1 MALAVGT
8 RLGVYEVIAPIGVG
22 GMGQVLRARDTK
34 LDRDVAIKILP
45 EVFAHD
51 ADRLARFQ
59 REAKTL
65 ASLNHPNI
73 AAIYGL
79 EESGGMTALVMEL
92 VEGEDLSQQIAR
104 GAIPLD
110 EALPIAKQIAEALEA
125 AHEQGIMH
133 RDLKPAN
140 IKVRPDG
147 TVKVLDFGLAKAMDP
162 IGSAPSVSQSPT
174 ITTPAM
180 THAGM
185 ILGTAAYMSPE
196 QAKGR
201 VIDKRSDV
209 WAFGCVLFEMLT
221 GKRAFEGE
229 DVSDT
234 LAAVLRGEPD
244 WEALPATT
252 PAPIGKLLRGCLK
265 KDRKERVP
273 DIAVARLE
281 IQEALAM
288 PAGSVAA
295 TAGSR
300 STLRPRPLWK
310 RAIPIAATAL
320 LVAALTS
327 VAWWSFKPSAPPP
340 IVTRFSFS
348 LPGLPQG
355 QAFLATNSHIV
366 GMSPDGTRIVYAT
379 NTRLYLRSAWDLE
392 PKAIPGTDSPSF
404 LRTPVFS
411 PDGQSLVFYSAA
423 DQVLKRISVNGGA
436 AVTLCPADVPFGI
449 SWGVDGI
456 MFGQGSKGI
465 MRVSPN
471 GGQPERLVSVKDG
484 EVAHG
489 PHVLPGGQAMLFTL
503 ATGTGADRWDKA
515 QVVVQS
521 LKSGERKTLVNGGTD
536 ARYVPTGH
544 IVYAVRGTLFALPFD
559 AKRLEVAGGP
569 VPIVEGVQRSTGG
582 GSSGAVQFSF
592 SDTGSL
598 VYIPGP
604 AGAFGAGRALVLA
617 DRKGS
622 AEILKLPPGPYEHL
636 RISPDGKRVA
646 FDTDDG
652 KEAIVWIYDLAGT
665 SSMRRLTFGQK
676 NRFPIWSGDG
686 QRIAFQ
692 SDREGDLGIFWQRA
706 DGTGTAERLT
716 RPEQGTSHVPES
728 WSPDGKR
735 FLFAATKGSSISLWA
750 FVLEDRKATPF
761 GDVQSRNPIN
771 AVFSPDGR
779 WVAYYSNETGR
790 DAIYVQPFPLTGTK
804 YQIPKND
811 PGQNDH
817 HPVWSS
823 DGKELFYIPALG
835 ALAAI
840 SVTTRPDFS
849 FGNPVAVPRKFS
861 TGNSAP
867 ESMRNYDL
875 TPDGKILGL
884 VDASEQTQSGNSNAP
899 EFRVVLNWFEELKA
913 KVPTGK

>member
-1 MALAVGT
+1 
-8 RLGVYEVIAPIGVG
+8 
-22 GMGQVLRARDTK
+22 MGQVYRATDTK
-34 LDRDVAIKILP
+34 LKRQVAIKILP
-45 EVFAHD
+45 PSLAADH
-51 ADRLARFQ
+51 DRLARFQ
-59 REAKTL
+59 REAEML

-79 EESGGMTALVMEL
+79 EESDGITALVMEL
-92 VEGEDLSQQIAR
+92 VEGEDLSQRIAR

-140 IKVRPDG
+140 IKVRPNG

-162 IGSAPSVSQSPT
+162 VGSAPNMSQSPT

-180 THAGM
+180 TQAGM

-201 VIDKRSDV
+201 AVDKRSDV

-244 WEALPATT
+244 WDALPATT
-252 PAPIGKLLRGCLK
+252 PAPIGKLLRGCLE
-265 KDRKERVP
+265 KDRNERVP
-273 DIAVARLE
+273 DIAVARLD
-281 IQEALAM
+281 IKEALAI
-288 PAGSVAA
+288 PASNILAAAAARVVAP
-295 TAGSR
+295 
-300 STLRPRPLWK
+300 LPLWK
-310 RAIPIAATAL
+310 RVIPIAATAL

-340 IVTRFSFS
+340 IVTRFSF
-348 LPGLPQG
+348 PLPQG
-355 QAFLATNSHIV
+355 QSFSIANSHIV
-366 GMSPDGTRIVYAT
+366 GMSPDGTRMVYAAT
-379 NTRLYLRSAWDLE
+379 TRLYLRAAWDLE
-392 PKAIPGTDSPSF
+392 PKAIPGTDSQGI

-411 PDGQSLVFYSAA
+411 PDGQSLVYYSSA
-423 DQVLKRISVNGGA
+423 DQVLKRISVTGGA
-436 AVTLCPADVPFGI
+436 AVTLCPADLPFGI
-449 SWGVDGI
+449 SWGVNGI
-456 MFGQGSKGI
+456 VFGQASKGI

-484 EVAHG
+484 EVAHA

-503 ATGTGADRWDKA
+503 ATGTGVDRWDKA

-544 IVYAVRGTLFALPFD
+544 IVYAVGGTLFALPFD

-569 VPIVEGVQRSTGG
+569 VPIVEGVQRAVGIASA
-582 GSSGAVQFSF
+582 GSVQFSF

-604 AGAFGAGRALVLA
+604 AGALGAERALVLA

-622 AEILKLPPGPYEHL
+622 SEILKLPTGAYGHP

-716 RPEQGTSHVPES
+716 KPEQGTSHVPES

-735 FLFAATKGSSISLWA
+735 FLFAATKDSSTSLWA
-750 FVLEDRKATPF
+750 FVLEDKKATPF

-779 WVAYYSNETGR
+779 WVAYYSNETGS
-790 DAIYVQPFPLTGTK
+790 DAIYVQPFPVTGAK

-811 PGQNDH
+811 FGQNDH

-823 DGKELFYIPALG
+823 DGKELFYIPAPG

-840 SVTTRPDFS
+840 SVTTRPDVS
-849 FGNPVAVPRKFS
+849 FGNPVLLPRKFTAS
-861 TGNSAP
+861 GGSAQ
-867 ESMRNYDL
+867 SDIRNYAL

-884 VDASEQTQSGNSNAP
+884 VEASEQTQSGNPDAP
-899 EFRVVLNWFEELKA
+899 GFRVVLNWFEELKA
-913 KVPTGK
+913 RVPAK